1 MSDMQAS
8 ASGGPFSALRRFVR
22 EKASIE
28 FCDFCSAGLAA
39 EHQHL
44 IEPEQR
50 SLICVCDACAILFS
64 SGGETKY
71 RRVPRRVSY
80 LPDFRLT
87 DAQWESLMIPIGLVF
102 FFQSSVAKK
111 VVALYP
117 SPAGPTESLL
127 DFAAWEEIAQ
137 DNPILRKMEADVEAL
152 LVNRVDRM
160 ASMGRMDR
168 PGGAPE
174 YFIAPIDECFKLVG
188 LIRVNWRGLSGGEEV
203 WKETGRF
210 FADLKSRAIEVRPD
224 RVREESHA

>member
-1 MSDMQAS
+1 
-8 ASGGPFSALRRFVR
+8 
-22 EKASIE
+22 
-28 FCDFCSAGLAA
+28 
-39 EHQHL
+39 
-44 IEPEQR
+44 
-50 SLICVCDACAILFS
+50 
-64 SGGETKY
+64 
-71 RRVPRRVSY
+71 
-80 LPDFRLT
+80 
-87 DAQWESLMIPIGLVF
+87 MIPIGLVF